1 MFKEKETLL
10 QNMAFMGIMAA
21 LNVLLSALGAYVPIV
36 GIFVVIFLPFFSAI
50 TAMICKW
57 KYYPIYAIATII
69 VSLCA
74 TFWHTEFTVF
84 YLIPSVITGFLFGL
98 CFKLKLN
105 ATYSLLFTSLTQLG
119 LTYLAIPIIEAIYGT
134 NLIDTF
140 LTLLQ
145 LKDNPHALI
154 IVPSFIY
161 LLSLAQMLLSYIV
174 LHNEIKKFS
183 NEEMNKNGLIIKLTG
198 LGLSILV
205 IPLAFSFIN
214 MSYLFMFVSLFLTV
228 SVFIDLIFTKNKLII
243 VISSILFSLGFI
255 FVFAFYSLIQMPYT
269 FLLINTSN
277 ILLLTFSLL
286 YNLKREKKVC

>member
-21 LNVLLSALGAYVPIV
+21 LNVLLSALGAYVPIA

-57 KYYPIYAIATII
+57 KYYPIYAVATIL

-105 ATYSLLFTSLTQLG
+105 ATYSLLFTSLAQLG

-174 LHNEIKKFS
+174 LHNEIKKFA

-198 LGLSILV
+198 LGLAILV
-205 IPLAFSFIN
+205 IPFAFNYVN

-228 SVFIDLIFTKNKLII
+228 SVFIDLIFTKNKIII
-243 VISSILFSLGFI
+243 VISSFLFSLGFI
-255 FVFAFYSLIQMPYT
+255 FVFAFYSLVKMPYA

-286 YNLKREKKVC
+286 YNLRREKKVC